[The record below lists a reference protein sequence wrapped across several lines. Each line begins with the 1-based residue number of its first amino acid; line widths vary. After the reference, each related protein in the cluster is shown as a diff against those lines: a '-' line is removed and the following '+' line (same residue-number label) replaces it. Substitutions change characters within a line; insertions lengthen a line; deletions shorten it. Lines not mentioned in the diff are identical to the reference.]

1 MYSNL
6 RFFDNDSNELNLVW
20 NEEIGQW
27 RGVIYLPEV
36 STGLYEALT
45 IYVLEEVKGQLG
57 EDLYVK
63 PIAESGGAVSFKF
76 QFQDEYDS
84 SEDIFLYGADSING
98 ELFIRKD
105 QYQTGL
111 LQSSTVS
118 TSTLNGYKVITGSM
132 RSEPIMVQVALM
144 SEVEGFHIRTLN
156 VYEVVNGVSSQI
168 AAIKVYGEVEG
179 EDERLKILLT
189 NIGMNFDDLDYYLFK
204 DSNIQEQSPDFIIL
218 NQKRKELLLQAS
230 QIKPFIGTYKAL
242 LNAIDF
248 FGYDKITLKEYWLN
262 INEQS
267 ENFGKLKAVAI
278 PNQDVVGFLA
288 DKNNGVN
295 LPNSNQK
302 KTSRLSL
309 VYRLNEATGAQD
321 EWGIPT
327 VREVLDFS
335 PDEVLIKLYGLKN
348 KLQRDYL
355 PLHAK
360 IIDITG
366 EGDYFSQYNQNVW
379 NNQHLIKSQSA
390 GIEFDV
396 EKLPLNRDVYIED
409 LRKVDYRL
417 TGINQDM
424 NLVSFSDRSEIIESI
439 QTFYDQYY
447 DNNLDTFNTVAGIP
461 IGAPV
466 VLNITELEDKWQ
478 LAEFTW
484 MDAEDTGDHLLTWAN
499 WWHRGAYEIEWVV
512 RGPRDYYKEFRGP
525 IDEYYNFPLIL
536 PFDGVYSIDA
546 NIYDL
551 YNVKSTKSFK
561 DWITVKNKNVEVYAL
576 TQYAPAYIDWNST
589 KTWSIIGS
597 SWEWTR
603 ENLIPVEDV
612 IGTFYLT
619 LDRANYINDAQFGP
633 EFSTVRRYVDA
644 TQTSGF
650 NETPGPYQW
659 KNLDG
664 RTWGDGESV
673 TWKMTRVG
681 ADINSSFQIKV
692 DQSLGHTNGHNLII
706 EQIDPVTN
714 QTITDSYSITTTYPL
729 NENDVDAWSN
739 IAIELSSLDPI
750 EHPLF
755 AKYDFNAI
763 LVDDDNDPLTGDGPQ
778 GEDLCIYILAVSKEP
793 SRTHDFSEVSFSNV
807 AGGLISEKLHFESYN
822 PSFGDTYIINSIA
835 DLPVLNHVTF
845 SYDLTNMPGI
855 IAQEW
860 RLINNTLNINDIYY
874 NNQWLTYLFKHK
886 GYYTVELELTDLNG
900 NKNKVT
906 KNILNII

>member
-63 PIAESGGAVSFKF
+63 PIAESGGTVSFKF

-424 NLVSFSDRSEIIESI
+424 NLVSFSDRSAIIESI

-447 DNNLDTFNTVAGIP
+447 DNNLDTFNTATGIP

-466 VLNITELEDKWQ
+466 VLNITELEDTWQ

-561 DWITVKNKNVEVYAL
+561 DWISVKNKNIEVYAL

-739 IAIELSSLDPI
+739 IAIELGLLDPI

-793 SRTHDFSEVSFSNV
+793 SRSYDFSEVSFSNV